1 MVTINIV
8 IDISMVTII
17 RIVAVFVNQVATRDI
32 KPMELILS
40 EVGQLANIN
49 INMGQLANISQIASL
64 VLVTDSIARFP
75 NPCMSV
81 EAPESRFSN

>member
-8 IDISMVTII
+8 IDIFMVTII
-17 RIVAVFVNQVATRDI
+17 RIIAVFVNQVATRDI

-40 EVGQLANIN
+40 EVGQLANI
-49 INMGQLANISQIASL
+49 SQIASLVLVTDRL

>member
-8 IDISMVTII
+8 IDIFMVTII
-17 RIVAVFVNQVATRDI
+17 RIIAVFVNQVATRDI

-40 EVGQLANIN
+40 EVRQI
-49 INMGQLANISQIASL
+49 ANISQIARL